1 MEATQKK
8 ALTVPIRLVT
18 ILLLYSLLFQYMQW
32 PYGLDL
38 MLIGSLLL
46 AFMYGI
52 RFALKRKKLNLDY
65 VKLSIVAVWTLRI
78 VTLVFIGS
86 TFINVFN
93 VVLIGLGIWW
103 FFEEGIDFYSNRKL
117 KLNGTLKVIYYIL
130 IALSVLM
137 CVVGIL
143 LRILH
148 WPYGALIFTLG
159 VLSVSLFMIIDL
171 FVVKRT

>member
-1 MEATQKK
+1 
-8 ALTVPIRLVT
+8 
-18 ILLLYSLLFQYMQW
+18 MQW

-65 VKLSIVAVWTLRI
+65 IKLSIVAVWTLRI

-86 TFINVFN
+86 KFISVFN
-93 VVLIGLGIWW
+93 VLLIGLGIWW